1 APPARS
7 WDALRWE
14 RSACD
19 RTGAALAAR
28 LARHGPMVYR
38 TCRRALVDPGA
49 AEDAFQATFLI
60 LARRADSLR
69 RPAALAGWLHGVALR
84 VAVKARKLTARRRD
98 RQAAAETREPSDP
111 RPDPLAELTAPQL
124 LPPPADG
131 TPRPPAAH
139 PLP

>member
-60 LARRADSLR
+60 LARKAGSLR

-84 VAVKARKLTARRRD
+84 VAVKARRRGRRVHARQGSA
-98 RQAAAETREPSDP
+98 QAPEPVDP
-111 RPDPLAELTAPQL
+111 RPEPLDELPGRELFRLLHAQL
-124 LPPPADG
+124 AHLP
-131 TPRPPAAH
+131 H
-139 PLP
+139 